1 VHHVIFFAFCCHL
14 IVAILILHE
23 RWGMAVWYNILDND
37 TWYPKLLVAL
47 ALLLATNLIL
57 YACC

>member
-1 VHHVIFFAFCCHL
+1 
-14 IVAILILHE
+14 
-23 RWGMAVWYNILDND
+23 MAVWYNILDND